1 MGRPIG
7 SKNAEYERR
16 RADLLDAAMPRLLAD
31 QGMTSFN
38 EIAAEVGVS
47 VPTLRH
53 YFKDRSGLVAA
64 ALRHQHR
71 HGASHLARAAV
82 PSSPDLATSLTQF
95 LGELAQA
102 WRVFGVGRLFAG
114 GLAMGLRDT
123 AAGPAY
129 LDGIL
134 EPTLVAVEARLGA
147 HAAAGTLAL
156 AADDAG
162 GLRAAA
168 LSLLSPVVLALLHQD
183 ALGGAACRAL
193 DVAAYVQ
200 VHVAA
205 FVRAYGANSAAVAR
219 TTSSRRPR
227 TARSRP
233 SS

>member
-7 SKNAEYERR
+7 SKNAEYEAR

-31 QGMTSFN
+31 QGATSFN

-47 VPTLRH
+47 APTLRH
-53 YFKDRSGLVAA
+53 YFRDRSGLVAA

-71 HGASHLARAAV
+71 HGAPHLARAAV
-82 PSSPDLATSLTQF
+82 PSSPDLGTSLTQF

-134 EPTLVAVEARLGA
+134 EPTLQAVEARL
-147 HAAAGTLAL
+147 
-156 AADDAG
+156 
-162 GLRAAA
+162 RACSLYDPS
-168 LSLLSPVVLALLHQD
+168 LSLPL
-183 ALGGAACRAL
+183 
-193 DVAAYVQ
+193 AYVEEPNFKAGENFYPDQ
-200 VHVAA
+200 SDNFFVGNA
-205 FVRAYGANSAAVAR
+205 FPDCGINF
-219 TTSSRRPR
+219 
-227 TARSRP
+227 TAQEIMGRSE
-233 SS
+233 SND